1 MTRWAIVADL
11 NRCVGCQTCT
21 AACKHSNATAPG
33 IQWRKVLD
41 VEAGEYPDVQ
51 RAFVPVGCMHC
62 ADPPCL
68 DVCPST
74 ATGKRDDG
82 IITIDYDLCIGCA
95 YCAVACP
102 YQARSRID
110 QPTAAYGER
119 AMRHETRRE
128 DPNRIGVAQ
137 KCTFCVERIDEGLAN
152 GLTPGLDPEATPAC
166 VGSCIADALQ
176 FGDADDPNS
185 NVSKLL
191 AENRHFRM
199 HEDLGTGPGFF
210 YLWAK
215 ARNNDKPIEAAA
227 MIAEP
232 FGMAAVSPVHQQ
244 SWDWRAAAN
253 FILGGAG
260 SGLLIAAATG
270 ALFGLAVLLPVLVA
284 LALVALGL
292 FCVWLEIGRPWRF
305 INVYFH
311 ARRSWM
317 TREAIAAVP
326 LFGFGLAAVFSGSVA
341 LAVAGALCGLVF
353 VYCQA
358 RILQAAR
365 GIPAWRHPRIVP
377 LMVVTGLAEGLG
389 LFAIYVAIA
398 GAESSLM
405 QAVAVILLALIGLR
419 HLAWRTYRDALGSKG
434 APVATFKA
442 LDNIWLNLSLKHQLL
457 PAGFVAV
464 GLVAGS
470 LLLPIALVIASLL
483 VVASG
488 WAFKYALITRA
499 AFNQGYAVER
509 MPARGAGDS
518 APGIKPGWALS

>member
-41 VEAGEYPDVQ
+41 IEAGEYPDVR

-62 ADPPCL
+62 AEPPCL

-82 IITIDYDLCIGCA
+82 IVTIDYDLCIGCA

-102 YQARSRID
+102 YQARSRND
-110 QPTAAYGER
+110 QVSSAYGKK
-119 AMRHETRRE
+119 AMRHEALRE
-128 DPNRIGVAQ
+128 DPGRIGVAQ

-152 GLTPGLDPEATPAC
+152 GLVPGLDPAATPAC
-166 VGSCIADALQ
+166 VGSCIADALH
-176 FGDADDPNS
+176 FGDVDDPTS

-191 AENRHFRM
+191 DENRHFRM
-199 HEDLGTGPGFF
+199 HEDLATGPGFF
-210 YLWAK
+210 YLWDK
-215 ARNNDKPIEAAA
+215 VRDDDKPVEEAA

-232 FGMAAVSPVHQQ
+232 FGMDTVGPVHQK

-260 SGLLIAAATG
+260 SGLFIAAGIA
-270 ALFGLAVLLPVLVA
+270 ALAGVAVSLPVLMA

-317 TREAIAAVP
+317 TREAIAALP
-326 LFGFGLAAVFSGSVA
+326 LFGLGLAAVFFASVP
-341 LAVAGALCGLVF
+341 LVLAGAVCGLVF

-365 GIPAWRHPRIVP
+365 GIPAWRHPRLVP
-377 LMVVTGLAEGLG
+377 LMVVTGLAEGLS
-389 LFAIYVAIA
+389 LFAIFVALADIE
-398 GAESSLM
+398 GLVM
-405 QAVAVILLALIGLR
+405 HAVALVLLALVGLR
-419 HLAWRTYRDALGSKG
+419 HLAWRNYRVALGAQG
-434 APVATFKA
+434 APTATFKA
-442 LDNIWLNLSLKHQLL
+442 LDSGFLKLSLRHQLL
-457 PAGFVAV
+457 PAGFLAA
-464 GLVAGS
+464 GLVAGW
-470 LLLPIALVIASLL
+470 LLPVLLIAASLL

-488 WAFKYALITRA
+488 WTFKYILITRA

-518 APGIKPGWALS
+518 APGVKPGWALS